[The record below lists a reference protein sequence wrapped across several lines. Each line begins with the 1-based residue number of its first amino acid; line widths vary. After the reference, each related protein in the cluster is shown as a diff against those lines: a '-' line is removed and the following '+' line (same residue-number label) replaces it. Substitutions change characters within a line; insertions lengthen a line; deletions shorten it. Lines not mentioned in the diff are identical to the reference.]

1 MIINSEDVD
10 VFLRLKLTSS
20 SSPRVISKNEANE
33 RNPCAYPEKGLRKES
48 FAF

>member
-1 MIINSEDVD
+1 MGEEKID